1 MTPILPHKIG
11 DVENFFDD
19 LNDNRR
25 GDAEQL
31 FRSAGVKKA
40 IAFKQGM
47 QAGDFLIRYY
57 ETSGDVNTVLAKVA
71 SGDTQFSSFIRDQ
84 YKEFSG
90 MDFSKA
96 KDQLKVEKL
105 FDWKDEKKYMENLD
119 IYKMP
124 WAWATPIKS
133 GMGDE
138 VRRFWSERSS
148 KHLKDAEDH
157 FRNLNIVRMHA
168 FLQSLPQGDFLV
180 QYMCTSDQLDKVLI
194 KCMTQDTPSSQ
205 YVKSEYHK
213 FSGIDYSNED
223 NLPNVQMLFD
233 WDDSRGFQEVE
244 QEIVYTE

>member
-11 DVENFFDD
+11 NVENFFDD
-19 LNDNRR
+19 INDNRR

-31 FRSAGVKKA
+31 FRSAGMKKA

-47 QAGDFLIRYY
+47 QAGDFLIRYC
-57 ETSGDVNTVLAKVA
+57 ESSEDINTTLTKVA

-84 YKEFSG
+84 YKDFSG
-90 MDFSKA
+90 IDFANA
-96 KDQLKVEKL
+96 KDYLKVEKL
-105 FDWKDEKKYMENLD
+105 FDWKDEKKYMDNLD

-124 WAWATPIKS
+124 WAWATPIKQ
-133 GMGDE
+133 GMADE

-157 FRNLNIVRMHA
+157 FRSLNIVRMHA

-180 QYMCTSDQLDKVLI
+180 QYMCTSEQLDKVLL
-194 KCMTQDTPSSQ
+194 KCMTQNTPSSQ

-213 FSGIDYSNED
+213 FSGIDYSKEE

-233 WDDSRGFQEVE
+233 WDDSRGFQEAE